1 MTRQERY
8 AFELMFIEET
18 DIQKEN
24 IDKASN
30 SSK

>member
-1 MTRQERY
+1 MTRKERY
-8 AFELMFIEET
+8 AFELMFVEET

-24 IDKASN
+24 MEKTSN